1 MKNIVFSRDGSK
13 SCHNPLPSMISAVVE
28 LVNGVELL
36 AHVLLDHG
44 AAIVMLLYNSGDG
57 SLAAALRCN
66 ININLSCPIV

>member
-1 MKNIVFSRDGSK
+1 MKNIVFSRDWSK
-13 SCHNPLPSMISAVVE
+13 SCHNPLPSMISAV
-28 LVNGVELL
+28 VELL

-57 SLAAALRCN
+57 SLAAAHRCN

>member
-36 AHVLLDHG
+36 DHG

-57 SLAAALRCN
+57 SLAAAPRCN

>member
-13 SCHNPLPSMISAVVE
+13 YCHKPLPSMISAV
-28 LVNGVELL
+28 VELL

-57 SLAAALRCN
+57 SLAAAPRCN